1 MDPLE
6 WYRNTHL
13 RIRFNDF
20 PPQHASRCEPAADH
34 AHREVSSLDPLTY
47 VAVAVLVVIARRSRV
62 PSRWEQAFWARFDAQ
77 RATLERAA

>member
-47 VAVAVLVVIARRSRV
+47 VAVAVLLVTAAAVASYVPARRASGV
-62 PSRWEQAFWARFDAQ
+62 QPVEA
-77 RATLERAA
+77 LAAD

>member
-20 PPQHASRCEPAADH
+20 PPQYRLDVNQLADH

-47 VAVAVLVVIARRSRV
+47 VAVAVPLVIARRSRV
-62 PSRWEQAFWARFDAQ
+62 PSRWEQVLWARFDAQ